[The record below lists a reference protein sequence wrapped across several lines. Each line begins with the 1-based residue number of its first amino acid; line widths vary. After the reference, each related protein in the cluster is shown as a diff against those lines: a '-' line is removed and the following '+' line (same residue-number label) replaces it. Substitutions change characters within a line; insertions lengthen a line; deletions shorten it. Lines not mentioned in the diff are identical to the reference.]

1 MEEKRKANQMK
12 EGTHIPK
19 GNTSEKKTT
28 KTTHKFGLMKG
39 KNSHH

>member
-19 GNTSEKKTT
+19 GNTSEKK
-28 KTTHKFGLMKG
+28 KRQKRHINLV
-39 KNSHH
+39 

>member
-19 GNTSEKKTT
+19 GNTSEKKRQ
-28 KTTHKFGLMKG
+28 KRHINLV
-39 KNSHH
+39 